1 MLKYVFRQPL
11 FEYLQSEYKV
21 NVVLEFKVKSM
32 RRPLQFIFNGCR
44 SIIVEDH
51 EDLNQLQRIW
61 AKISD
66 LRCIIVNIITY
77 TLKSF
82 SVRIFER
89 ISLNFFEKEINHLC
103 CFKQYIDNV
112 IKCNII
118 WSSSRYSS
126 GETPAFNCM
135 RWFDHS

>member
-51 EDLNQLQRIW
+51 EDLNQLQRI
-61 AKISD
+61 
-66 LRCIIVNIITY
+66 
-77 TLKSF
+77 
-82 SVRIFER
+82 
-89 ISLNFFEKEINHLC
+89 
-103 CFKQYIDNV
+103 
-112 IKCNII
+112 
-118 WSSSRYSS
+118 
-126 GETPAFNCM
+126 
-135 RWFDHS
+135 